1 MGYSIGLIIVMMVLF
16 YFMLIRPENKKKKA
30 AEELRNS
37 LKIGDDVTTIGG
49 ILGTVCAVKEN
60 SVVIETG
67 ADRVRIDRADRNR
80 AVQRR
85 NRLCAGRSRRQRAEN
100 HRQRLD

>member
-49 ILGTVCAVKEN
+49 IVGRIVMVQPETI
-60 SVVIETG
+60 VVETSE
-67 ADRVRIDRADRNR
+67 DRVRMELAKWAVSQVGIQTSQNAADN
-80 AVQRR
+80 
-85 NRLCAGRSRRQRAEN
+85 AGGSPDEEKN
-100 HRQRLD
+100 

>member
-49 ILGTVCAVKEN
+49 ILGLCREG
-60 SVVIETG
+60 E
-67 ADRVRIDRADRNR
+67 
-80 AVQRR
+80 QRR
-85 NRLCAGRSRRQRAEN
+85 HRDRRRPRPHRDDQVGHRHQGLSDQPRACSR
-100 HRQRLD
+100 

>member
-60 SVVIETG
+60 SVVIQTSPEP
-67 ADRVRIDRADRNR
+67 APAKKEKKD
-80 AVQRR
+80 
-85 NRLCAGRSRRQRAEN
+85 EKK
-100 HRQRLD
+100 